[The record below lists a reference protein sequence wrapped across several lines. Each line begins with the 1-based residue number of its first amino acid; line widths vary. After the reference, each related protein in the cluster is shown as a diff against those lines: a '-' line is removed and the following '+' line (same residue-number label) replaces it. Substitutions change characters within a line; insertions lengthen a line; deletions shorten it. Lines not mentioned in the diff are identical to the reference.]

1 MGPELGPE
9 AFCLWLLCVFIAS
22 IACHIGGLC
31 MMSTLDWL
39 EWCPKKETVICN
51 SSVAHPQLP
60 MSDILSDLTGLGS
73 RSNNERQQGFKGG
86 TGGQSPSWRTMIRT
100 GYGPVGLRHPRVA
113 ETIKP
118 AGSNEKKEAGT
129 ARGLANPASRSLFF
143 KTNALFITFPM
154 PVDPPWFESL
164 QPGSSDSQV
173 WLHSFQPSE
182 VKIFRKWLEK
192 NRKEIKAE
200 QYRSIVKQTMLLAAA
215 QMEAARGLPHGG
227 VSSCG
232 DGHGLC

>member
-1 MGPELGPE
+1 MLYIGPELGPE

-31 MMSTLDWL
+31 MMSTLGWL
-39 EWCPKKETVICN
+39 EWCL
-51 SSVAHPQLP
+51 LP
-60 MSDILSDLTGLGS
+60 DLIDLGS

-143 KTNALFITFPM
+143 FLMHFSSLFQCLLILLFRGEDFQEM
-154 PVDPPWFESL
+154 AGEES
-164 QPGSSDSQV
+164 
-173 WLHSFQPSE
+173 
-182 VKIFRKWLEK
+182 
-192 NRKEIKAE
+192 
-200 QYRSIVKQTMLLAAA
+200 
-215 QMEAARGLPHGG
+215 
-227 VSSCG
+227 
-232 DGHGLC
+232 